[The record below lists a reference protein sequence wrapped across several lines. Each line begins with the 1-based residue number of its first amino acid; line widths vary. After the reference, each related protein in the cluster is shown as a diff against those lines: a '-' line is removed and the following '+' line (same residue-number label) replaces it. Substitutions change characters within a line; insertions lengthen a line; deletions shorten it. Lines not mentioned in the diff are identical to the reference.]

1 MAERRYTSTL
11 SASPDEV
18 FNWHARP
25 GAFQRLTPPWA
36 PVRLA
41 SFEGIGDGDQAVI
54 RLGFGPLSV
63 RWVAEHHSVEP
74 GRQFADRQVQ
84 GPFAAWNHVH
94 RMDPTAT
101 GGTRLTDQL
110 TYQPPLGPIG
120 RWLNT
125 IVGGSELDRQFAY
138 RHRITRQDLA
148 LHQRY
153 NPDSR
158 RMRVAISGASGLI
171 GSALAAF
178 LSTGGHEVYRLVRRR
193 PTGPH
198 EIYWNAVD
206 QEVEAHKLEGMDAVV
221 HLAGENVFGLWTRRK
236 RHRIYESRARG
247 TRLLAEALAALD
259 APPEVLILASAVGYY
274 GDQGT
279 GLVPESTPSRGG
291 GFLAAVCRAWE
302 AAAAPATAA
311 GIRTVHP
318 RIGIVLTPAGGAL
331 QLLAPAFSLGLG
343 GRVGAADQYVPWITL
358 DDVVGA
364 FYHLLFTRDA
374 AGPFNLTA
382 PAPARMDTFTH
393 TLAAVLRRPA
403 LLHMPASVVRRV
415 AGEMADDMLLKS
427 IRAVPE
433 RLQASGYPFLYPDLG
448 AGLRH
453 QLGRTLAPHEGP
465 GAPAGAGMN
474 ASASSPNAR

>member
-1 MAERRYTSTL
+1 MAERTYASTL

-36 PVRLA
+36 PVQLE
-41 SFEGIGDGDQAVI
+41 SFEGIEEGDRAVI
-54 RLGFGPLSV
+54 RLGPGPLSV

-94 RMDPTAT
+94 RMDPAPD
-101 GGTRLTDQL
+101 GGTRLTDHL
-110 TYQPPLGPIG
+110 TYEPPLGP
-120 RWLNT
+120 
-125 IVGGSELDRQFAY
+125 VGGWLDTMVGGPELDRQFAY
-138 RHRITRQDLA
+138 RHRITQQDLQ

-153 NPDSR
+153 NPGGR
-158 RMRVAISGASGLI
+158 QLRIAISGASGLI

-178 LSTGGHEVYRLVRRR
+178 LSTGGHTVYRLVRRR

-198 EIYWNAVD
+198 EIYWSAVD
-206 QEVEAHKLEGMDAVV
+206 REVEAEKLEGMDAVV
-221 HLAGENVFGLWTRRK
+221 HLAGENVFGLWTRQK

-247 TRLLAEALAALD
+247 TRLLSEALAGLD
-259 APPEVLILASAVGYY
+259 APPDVFISASAVGYY
-274 GDQGT
+274 GDQGAA
-279 GLVPESTPSRGG
+279 LVPESTPSRGG

-302 AAAAPATAA
+302 EAAEPAAAA

-331 QLLAPAFSLGLG
+331 QLMAPAFSLGLG
-343 GRVGAADQYVPWITL
+343 GRVGPADQYFPWIML
-358 DDVVGA
+358 DDVLGA
-364 FYHLLFTRDA
+364 LYHLLLTEDA
-374 AGPFNLTA
+374 AGPFNLAA
-382 PAPARMDTFTH
+382 PAPARMDTFTQ
-393 TLAAVLRRPA
+393 TLASVLHRPA
-403 LLHMPASVVRRV
+403 LLRMPAPVVRRL

-433 RLQASGYPFLYPDLG
+433 RLQTSGYSFLYTDLG

-453 QLGRTLAPHEGP
+453 QLGRTLAPHDGPMPKRP
-465 GAPAGAGMN
+465 GAHTAV
-474 ASASSPNAR
+474 SSHGTT